1 MDNGQHSCPASAALL
16 RSWWAFMSSLNDHF
30 PNPKWSEQRVPMVEG
45 CMKTSTRLWQKQP
58 RAQKFC
64 SPCVP
69 AGIWARFLSVR
80 NLQSQPLIAP
90 AKKLGL
96 MDGRMDVNPFISM
109 LYWLIHGLDSNF
121 GGEEVV
127 SDATRADL
135 ERFGPLV
142 VSRLV

>member
-1 MDNGQHSCPASAALL
+1 M
-16 RSWWAFMSSLNDHF
+16 
-30 PNPKWSEQRVPMVEG
+30 
-45 CMKTSTRLWQKQP
+45 
-58 RAQKFC
+58 
-64 SPCVP
+64 
-69 AGIWARFLSVR
+69 R

>member
-1 MDNGQHSCPASAALL
+1 
-16 RSWWAFMSSLNDHF
+16 
-30 PNPKWSEQRVPMVEG
+30 
-45 CMKTSTRLWQKQP
+45 
-58 RAQKFC
+58 
-64 SPCVP
+64 
-69 AGIWARFLSVR
+69 
-80 NLQSQPLIAP
+80 
-90 AKKLGL
+90 